1 MAPERKQFK
10 TIDEYI
16 RMFPDNVRV
25 LLEQV
30 RLAVRRAAPEAVET
44 ISYRMPAFKLDGK
57 VLVFFA
63 AWEKHIGFY
72 PTPSGT
78 RAFDR
83 ELSHYKRAKGSI
95 QFPMNEP
102 MPLDLIER
110 IVRFRAEEIA
120 GKKTG

>member
-1 MAPERKQFK
+1 MGPGKQQFR

-16 RMFPDNVRV
+16 RMFPGNVRV

-44 ISYRMPAFKLDGK
+44 ISYQMPAFKLNGK
-57 VLVFFA
+57 VIVFFA

-78 RAFDR
+78 KAFDR
-83 ELSHYKRAKGSI
+83 ELAHYKRAKGSI

-102 MPLDLIER
+102 LPLDLIGR
-110 IVRFRAEEIA
+110 IVRFRVSEII
-120 GKKTG
+120 GKRTG